1 MANSS
6 KPEGIIT
13 PIRSAISLLLLYFV
27 SHFGQCSMS
36 ISRYWDNI
44 FTGEVAVLKNAN
56 KVVQEVPY
64 KSAVDLGKNYLERD
78 KLPPQ
83 TGQTEDNN
91 DHSYP
96 VSSSDYK
103 ANTGSKQTV
112 DYTPYVS
119 KRPDIEVTPSE
130 SAVSHMPVR
139 YENKTTGGDRYSIG
153 VPGDIDF
160 SKSEMELLRGGMSA
174 PDSYINEYPVVAK
187 LVRAFGKRS
196 PVVNEYI
203 LLSIRNN
210 GAGLAK
216 LSLMPAEIMSKQPET
231 MQLYGLL
238 KGVRLNKD
246 MVNVL
251 TELTGRKVS
260 VTNDK
265 FKDYYL
271 IEYQNSGFIVRGIDA
286 GAEYFSNDE
295 PISGIKLTSTTK
307 VVVKGNQSV
316 NSLHAKQL
324 AEAGITY
331 IKSVTDLVNELKR

>member
-1 MANSS
+1 MANSN
-6 KPEGIIT
+6 KPEGIIS
-13 PIRSAISLLLLYFV
+13 PIQSVISLLLLYFATH
-27 SHFGQCSMS
+27 SSQCSRS
-36 ISRYWDNI
+36 FLRYCDNI
-44 FTGEVAVLKNAN
+44 KSGEVAVLKNEN
-56 KVVQEVPY
+56 KVVQEVPF
-64 KSAVDLGKNYLERD
+64 KTAVDLGKNCLERD

-83 TGQTEDNN
+83 TGPTEENN

-112 DYTPYVS
+112 DYTPDVS
-119 KRPDIEVTPSE
+119 KRPDIEVIPSE

-139 YENKTTGGDRYSIG
+139 YENKTTGGERYSTG
-153 VPGDIDF
+153 VFGGIDF
-160 SKSEMELLRGGMSA
+160 SESEMNLLRGGMSA
-174 PDSYINEYPVVAK
+174 TDSHINKDPVVAK

-286 GAEYFSNDE
+286 GAEYFSSDE

-307 VVVKGNQSV
+307 VVVKGKQSV